1 MSLPDSRFDP
11 DVVRLGAHHLE
22 AFAASNADVLLAVLT
37 SGDGF
42 EVASYP
48 PNQAMTPKIAAMSS
62 SMQALSEALTRE
74 AGLAKNRNLIIET
87 DSGTVMILGL
97 AGTQRLSLAVVAKS
111 GELLGKLL
119 WASRN
124 LGKKLEAS
132 LQKISA
138 AP

>member
-1 MSLPDSRFDP
+1 MNMHQRFDP
-11 DVVRLGAHHLE
+11 EVLRIGARQLQ
-22 AFAASNADVLLAVLT
+22 AFATANPDVTLAVLT

-48 PNQAMTPKIAAMSS
+48 PDQPMTARIAAMSS

-74 AGLAKNRNLIIET
+74 AGLVDNRNLIIET
-87 DSGTVMILGL
+87 GGGTVMILGL
-97 AGTQRLSLAVVAKS
+97 ATTPRLSLAIVAKS

-124 LGKKLEAS
+124 LGAKLEGS
-132 LQKISA
+132 LPK
-138 AP
+138 

>member
-1 MSLPDSRFDP
+1 MTQTNSRFDA
-11 DVVRLGAHHLE
+11 DLVRLGSHHLE
-22 AFAASNADVLLAVLT
+22 AFASANPDVMLAVLT

-48 PNQAMTPKIAAMSS
+48 ANQTMTPKIAAMSS

-87 DSGTVMILGL
+87 DNGTVLIMGL
-97 AGTQRLSLAVVAKS
+97 TGAQRLSLAIVVKS
-111 GELLGKLL
+111 GELLGKVL

-124 LGKKLEAS
+124 LCKKLETS
-132 LQKISA
+132 LQK
-138 AP
+138 

>member
-1 MSLPDSRFDP
+1 MSTHHRFDP
-11 DVVRLGAHHLE
+11 ELTRIGARHLQ
-22 AFAASNADVLLAVLT
+22 AFAAANPDVTLAVLT

-48 PNQAMTPKIAAMSS
+48 PDQPMSARIAAMSS

-74 AGLAKNRNLIIET
+74 AGLVDNRNLIIET
-87 DSGTVMILGL
+87 GGGTVMIVGL
-97 AGTQRLSLAVVAKS
+97 ATHPRLSLAIVAKS

-124 LGKKLEAS
+124 LCAQLESS
-132 LQKISA
+132 LAK
-138 AP
+138 

>member
-1 MSLPDSRFDP
+1 MSVSNPRFDP
-11 DVVRLGAHHLE
+11 EITRAGQQHLRTFGVANPDVTLV
-22 AFAASNADVLLAVLT
+22 VLT

-48 PNQAMTPKIAAMSS
+48 PNQPMSARIAAMSS

-74 AGLAKNRNLIIET
+74 AGLTEQRNLIIE
-87 DSGTVMILGL
+87 SGGGTVMILGL
-97 AGTQRLSLAVVAKS
+97 ASTPPLSLAIVAQR

-124 LGKKLEAS
+124 LGKKLESS
-132 LQKISA
+132 LSK
-138 AP
+138 

>member
-1 MSLPDSRFDP
+1 MSTNQRFDP
-11 DVVRLGAHHLE
+11 EVMRTGARHLQ
-22 AFAASNADVLLAVLT
+22 AFATANPDVTLAVLT

-48 PNQAMTPKIAAMSS
+48 PNLPMTARIAAMSS

-74 AGLAKNRNLIIET
+74 AGLVENRNLIIET
-87 DSGTVMILGL
+87 GSGTVMILGL
-97 AGTQRLSLAVVAKS
+97 ATTPRLSLAIVAKS

-124 LGKKLEAS
+124 LGTKLEGS
-132 LQKISA
+132 LPK
-138 AP
+138 

>member
-1 MSLPDSRFDP
+1 MTLSNPRFDP
-11 DVVRLGAHHLE
+11 EVMRIGAQLLTDFGAANPDVT
-22 AFAASNADVLLAVLT
+22 LAVLT

-48 PNQAMTPKIAAMSS
+48 PGQPARAKIAAMSS

-74 AGLAKNRNLIIET
+74 AGLTDNRNLIIET
-87 DSGTVMILGL
+87 GSGTVMILGL
-97 AGTQRLSLAVVAKS
+97 ASTPLLSLAIVASS

-124 LGKKLEAS
+124 LAVKLEAS
-132 LQKISA
+132 LRK
-138 AP
+138 

>member
-1 MSLPDSRFDP
+1 MSMNQRFDP
-11 DVVRLGAHHLE
+11 EVMRLGARHLQ
-22 AFAASNADVLLAVLT
+22 AFAAANPDVTLAVLT

-48 PNQAMTPKIAAMSS
+48 PDQSMTSRIAAMSS

-74 AGLAKNRNLIIET
+74 AGLTDNRNLIIET
-87 DSGTVMILGL
+87 GGGTVMILGL
-97 AGTQRLSLAVVAKS
+97 ATTPRLSLAIVAKS

-124 LGKKLEAS
+124 LCGKLESS
-132 LQKISA
+132 LPK
-138 AP
+138 

>member
-1 MSLPDSRFDP
+1 MSLPHQRFDASL
-11 DVVRLGAHHLE
+11 VRLGAHHLE
-22 AFAASNADVLLAVLT
+22 AFAAANADVLLAVLT

-62 SMQALSEALTRE
+62 SMQALSDALTRE
-74 AGLAKNRNLIIET
+74 AGFTNNRSLIIET
-87 DSGTVMILGL
+87 DSGTVLILGL
-97 AGTQRLSLAVVAKS
+97 AGTQRLSLAIVAKS

-124 LGKKLEAS
+124 LCKKLETS
-132 LQKISA
+132 LRK
-138 AP
+138 

>member
-1 MSLPDSRFDP
+1 MPDQRFDP
-11 DVVRLGAHHLE
+11 ELIRAGAQHLE
-22 AFAASNADVLLAVLT
+22 AFATANADVTLAVLT

-48 PNQAMTPKIAAMSS
+48 PGQPMTARIAAMSS

-74 AGLAKNRNLIIET
+74 AGLANNRNLIIET
-87 DSGTVMILGL
+87 DDGTVMIVGV
-97 AGTQRLSLAVVAKS
+97 AGTPRLSLAIVAKK

-124 LGKKLEAS
+124 LSKKLETS
-132 LQKISA
+132 LRK
-138 AP
+138 

>member
-1 MSLPDSRFDP
+1 MSQLNSRFDA

-22 AFAASNADVLLAVLT
+22 AFASANADVLLAVLT

-48 PNQAMTPKIAAMSS
+48 PNQTITPKIAAMSS

-74 AGLAKNRNLIIET
+74 AGLAKNRSLIIET
-87 DSGTVMILGL
+87 DSGTVLILGL
-97 AGTQRLSLAVVAKS
+97 AGTQRLSLAIVAKS

-124 LGKKLEAS
+124 LCKKLEAS
-132 LQKISA
+132 LQK
-138 AP
+138 

>member
-1 MSLPDSRFDP
+1 MSMSQQRFDP
-11 DVVRLGAHHLE
+11 EIMRAGAHHLQT
-22 AFAASNADVLLAVLT
+22 FALANPDVTLAVLT

-48 PNQAMTPKIAAMSS
+48 PNQPTTARIAAMGS

-74 AGLAKNRNLIIET
+74 AGLANNRNLIIET
-87 DSGTVMILGL
+87 DSGTVLILGL
-97 AGTQRLSLAVVAKS
+97 ATTPRLSLAIFAKS

-124 LGKKLEAS
+124 LCRKLETS
-132 LQKISA
+132 LQK
-138 AP
+138 

>member
-1 MSLPDSRFDP
+1 MSTHHRFDP
-11 DVVRLGAHHLE
+11 EVTNIGARHLQEFATANPDVT
-22 AFAASNADVLLAVLT
+22 LAVLT

-48 PNQAMTPKIAAMSS
+48 PDQPMSARIAAMSS

-74 AGLAKNRNLIIET
+74 AGLVDNRSLIIET
-87 DSGTVMILGL
+87 GGGTVLLLGL
-97 AGTQRLSLAVVAKS
+97 ATRPRLSLAIVAKS

-124 LGKKLEAS
+124 LCAKLEGS
-132 LQKISA
+132 LPK
-138 AP
+138 